1 MTNTFIKDP
10 SDVLPFKF
18 DFASETNASD
28 VSAGDWLDSGETL
41 LTKTITTPTGITLD
55 SSAFAD
61 TNTSVIIWVSGGTDG
76 TKYTIACKCTTSGLK
91 TVEKSMNIIVSN
103 Q

>member
-1 MTNTFIKDP
+1 MKDP

-18 DFASETNASD
+18 DFAAATNERTDAS
-28 VSAGDWLDSGETL
+28 GDWLDSGETL
-41 LTKTITTPTGITLD
+41 LTKVITPPTGITVD

-61 TNTSVIIWVSGGTDG
+61 TNTSVITWVSGGTAG
-76 TKYTIACKCTTSGLK
+76 TNYTIACKCTTSGLK
-91 TVEKSMNIIVSN
+91 TVEKSIVILVLD